1 MDPTR
6 KFPQLL
12 AMSGGMTTPKLR
24 RLKARRWKYP
34 LSIERGYTSSIARY
48 LDKVWKGYRDIAV
61 GTMPRTDALED
72 LLDATSGPALGAI
85 VSVAKN
91 MSDFNRKELDAF
103 KEIAIGSA
111 FEESEPWLPGVIDRW
126 SREQVS
132 LITKASNDMRDA
144 VARRVRDG
152 IKKGLTTSDVT
163 ALVNLEMPGISHNR
177 AKIIARDQCSK
188 LNASLT
194 EGRMQ
199 DAGLQTYIWDTAQ
212 DERVRG
218 NPSGRY
224 ANALPSHFA
233 MQGLVCRWDDPT
245 VCRDKQGNWVPR
257 PADAPLVH
265 PGIAILCR
273 CVALPNWEEL
283 EGVAGSDLPIQEVPE
298 PSVQPAPEP
307 QDSRQ
312 DFELLRDEKT
322 FVAGMKGRYPGAKF
336 TKATLSDVWD
346 RVGRMD
352 RDVQLAYDAV
362 LTKWV
367 ASVSRV
373 KRGSYSPGLHH
384 IRTSASGDTFIHE
397 AGHAIDNMLNATN
410 RGNWRSFTRLDAFG
424 GRNLGEIV
432 KDELVTPILQAAEAQ
447 RPKVVLAAL
456 KNIPRS
462 TLDAW
467 REILSDQSRGQYY
480 MIWDMARKAES
491 VEVKRLVSHFQ
502 HLGFS
507 QVQLKEL
514 VDGDVEKVAD
524 YITQELTKSGNAR
537 TRYFFNKQTQ
547 AYKELYDLAG
557 TDDSHAVLDALGDMF
572 EAATRVPD
580 SFSQAG
586 HGVRCWRDPENAS
599 VEAFAE
605 ILEMMGSSNPGAAR
619 ILDRYLPQAK
629 AFVLHIIKE

>member
-85 VSVAKN
+85 VSVAKS

-218 NPSGRY
+218 NPTGRY

-233 MQGLVCRWDDPT
+233 MQGLVC
-245 VCRDKQGNWVPR
+245 
-257 PADAPLVH
+257 
-265 PGIAILCR
+265 
-273 CVALPNWEEL
+273 
-283 EGVAGSDLPIQEVPE
+283 
-298 PSVQPAPEP
+298 
-307 QDSRQ
+307 
-312 DFELLRDEKT
+312 
-322 FVAGMKGRYPGAKF
+322 
-336 TKATLSDVWD
+336 
-346 RVGRMD
+346 
-352 RDVQLAYDAV
+352 
-362 LTKWV
+362 
-367 ASVSRV
+367 
-373 KRGSYSPGLHH
+373 
-384 IRTSASGDTFIHE
+384 
-397 AGHAIDNMLNATN
+397 
-410 RGNWRSFTRLDAFG
+410 
-424 GRNLGEIV
+424 
-432 KDELVTPILQAAEAQ
+432 
-447 RPKVVLAAL
+447 
-456 KNIPRS
+456 
-462 TLDAW
+462 
-467 REILSDQSRGQYY
+467 
-480 MIWDMARKAES
+480 
-491 VEVKRLVSHFQ
+491 
-502 HLGFS
+502 
-507 QVQLKEL
+507 
-514 VDGDVEKVAD
+514 
-524 YITQELTKSGNAR
+524 
-537 TRYFFNKQTQ
+537 
-547 AYKELYDLAG
+547 
-557 TDDSHAVLDALGDMF
+557 
-572 EAATRVPD
+572 
-580 SFSQAG
+580 
-586 HGVRCWRDPENAS
+586 
-599 VEAFAE
+599 
-605 ILEMMGSSNPGAAR
+605 
-619 ILDRYLPQAK
+619 
-629 AFVLHIIKE
+629 